1 MKTWIATLEVGL
13 SREERALIDGVL
25 RSAVPDFRGE
35 AA

>member
-1 MKTWIATLEVGL
+1 MATLEDGL
-13 SREERALIDGVL
+13 TREERALIDNVL